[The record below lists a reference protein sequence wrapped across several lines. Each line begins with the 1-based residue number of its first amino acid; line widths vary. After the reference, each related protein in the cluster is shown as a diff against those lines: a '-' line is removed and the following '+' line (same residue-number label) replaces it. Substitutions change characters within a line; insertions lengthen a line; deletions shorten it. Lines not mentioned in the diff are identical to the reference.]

1 MEWIDKIFLSPLFE
15 VGDYNF
21 TLLKLILLVVI
32 IVATQKGVVY
42 FRKFADVLFE
52 RNDWLDDER
61 AGFMK
66 KYGTFAILALSFMLI
81 FAGLGLWSLVEGF
94 LGFTFFESP
103 ETKFKFSVGN
113 IFIIVAIFFVAGFI
127 AKLVRMLLRKTFK
140 KRNWIERG
148 KEFTLLK
155 LLTYFIYVVAF
166 IIAIE
171 SIGAD
176 LTSLLI
182 ASAALLVGV
191 GLGLQF
197 IFADIVSGFILL
209 FEGTFKVGD
218 VIELDGMSLGNTSGK
233 NSLVARVDRIDVRTS
248 KVVTRDGNYIIIPNS
263 TLTRDNIVNWSHSH
277 QVTRFRISVGVAYGS
292 DTQKVKKVL
301 HQCADEH
308 PNVEHSRPVIV
319 RFADF
324 GDSSLNFELFFWA
337 NQTWTIET
345 VKSDIRF
352 EIDRRF
358 REEGIH
364 IPFPQ
369 RDLHIRSDATKAQPS

>member
-1 MEWIDKIFLSPLFE
+1 MKDLLKTIFLEPIAE
-15 VGDYNF
+15 VGDF
-21 TLLKLILLVVI
+21 DLTVLKLVLMVVI
-32 IVATQKGVVY
+32 VLLTYKGVGLY
-42 FRKFADVLFE
+42 RKFVDNLFK
-52 RNDWLDDER
+52 RNDWLDVER

-66 KYGTFAILALSFMLI
+66 KYGTFGILALAFMLI

-94 LGFTFFESP
+94 LGFTFFESR

-127 AKLVRMLLRKTFK
+127 AKLIRMLLRKTFR

-155 LLTYFIYVVAF
+155 LLTYFIYAVAF

-218 VIELDGMSLGNTSGK
+218 VIELNGSGP
-233 NSLVARVDRIDVRTS
+233 NNSTSLVARVDRIDVRTS

-277 QVTRFRISVGVAYGS
+277 QVTRFRIGVGVAYGS
-292 DTQKVKKVL
+292 DTQKVRQVL
-301 HQCADEH
+301 HQCADEN
-308 PNVEHSRPVIV
+308 PEVDHSRPIII
-319 RFADF
+319 RFSDF
-324 GDSSLNFELFFWA
+324 GESSLDFELFFWA

-345 VKSDIRF
+345 LKSDIRF

-358 REEGIH
+358 REEGIQ

-369 RDLHIRSDATKAQPS
+369 RDLHIRSDATKG